1 MLEEG
6 TIPLNDQEQ
15 AALDKLEGPDAEVV
29 SLTRRDPDETG
40 PVLVTTAE
48 GKTFELDA

>member
-1 MLEEG
+1 MLEPG
-6 TIPLNDQEQ
+6 TIPLTDTEQ
-15 AALDKLEGPDAEVV
+15 AALDKLEGPNAEVV
-29 SLTRRDPDETG
+29 SMTRRDPGETG

>member
-6 TIPLNDQEQ
+6 TIPLTETEQ
-15 AALDKLEGPDAEVV
+15 AALDELEGPDAEVV

-48 GKTFELDA
+48 GKMFELGA